1 MKQGLRK
8 TWCAPNL
15 EINVVRTIDVMSVE
29 NRTQV
34 DILEVTP
41 KESGQS
47 VLRQAFDPFRP
58 RSIVEFGVM
67 LLILTV

>member
-15 EINVVRTIDVMSVE
+15 EIYVMRAIDVMSVE

-47 VLRQAFDPFRP
+47 VLGQAFDPFRP
-58 RSIVEFGVM
+58 SSIVEFGVM
-67 LLILTV
+67 LLVLTV

>member
-1 MKQGLRK
+1 MR
-8 TWCAPNL
+8 A
-15 EINVVRTIDVMSVE
+15 IDAMSVE

-34 DILEVTP
+34 NTFEVTP

-47 VLRQAFDPFRP
+47 VLGQTLDPFRP

-67 LLILTV
+67 LLVLTV

>member
-1 MKQGLRK
+1 MR
-8 TWCAPNL
+8 A
-15 EINVVRTIDVMSVE
+15 IDAMSVE

-34 DILEVTP
+34 DVLEVTP

-47 VLRQAFDPFRP
+47 VLGQAFDPFRP

-67 LLILTV
+67 LLVLTV

>member
-15 EINVVRTIDVMSVE
+15 EIYVMRAIDLMIVE

-34 DILEVTP
+34 DILGVAP

-47 VLRQAFDPFRP
+47 VLGQAFDPFRP

-67 LLILTV
+67 L